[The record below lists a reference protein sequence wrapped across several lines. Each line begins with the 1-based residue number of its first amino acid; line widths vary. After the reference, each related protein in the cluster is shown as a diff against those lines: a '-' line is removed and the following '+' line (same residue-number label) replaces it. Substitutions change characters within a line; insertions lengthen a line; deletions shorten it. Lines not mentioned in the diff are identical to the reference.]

1 MSFQAY
7 LDTIKE
13 KTGKGPDDFVALAA
27 DKGLLG
33 PTVKAG
39 DVVAWLGQDFGL
51 GRGHAMAIV
60 AILKQQAKPR
70 TTRDDR
76 IDKHFN
82 GKKATWRA
90 TFDRLSSTVD
100 AFGDDTGIS
109 PTDSYVSFVRGGKK
123 FAIVQVTA
131 DRMDIGIKRK
141 GVTPTERFTEA
152 GAWNAMV
159 THRVRLEPE
168 VEIDDELIGWLRAA
182 YDQAQYRLT
191 RPS

>member
-39 DVVAWLGQDFGL
+39 DIVAWLAEDFGL

-60 AILKQQAKPR
+60 AVLKQQASPR

-82 GKKATWRA
+82 GKKAVWKA
-90 TFDRLSSTVD
+90 PFDRLN
-100 AFGDDTGIS
+100 AAIGAIGDDTAIS
-109 PTDSYVSFVRGGKK
+109 PTDSYLSFIRGGKK
-123 FAIVQVTA
+123 FAIVQITG

-141 GVTPTERFTEA
+141 GTAPTERFVAA
-152 GAWNAMV
+152 GNLNAMV
-159 THRVRLEPE
+159 THRARLEPQA
-168 VEIDDELIGWLRAA
+168 EIDDELIGWLKAA
-182 YDQAQYRLT
+182 YDQT
-191 RPS
+191 H